1 MGLGELRLGLS
12 GDSGDLVAGSAGT
25 GSSSEGVGTGPGG
38 DAAFWGAAGAAR
50 AAGLAQSMEEAG
62 LGSRELSLGPPIL
75 PAPGV
80 ARSAQLIALPGE
92 FVF

>member
-1 MGLGELRLGLS
+1 MLALAAPLKVWGQ
-12 GDSGDLVAGSAGT
+12 DLEVMLH
-25 GSSSEGVGTGPGG
+25 
-38 DAAFWGAAGAAR
+38 FWGAAGAAR

>member
-1 MGLGELRLGLS
+1 MLH
-12 GDSGDLVAGSAGT
+12 
-25 GSSSEGVGTGPGG
+25 
-38 DAAFWGAAGAAR
+38 FWGAAGAAR

-92 FVF
+92 FVFQTLLQPLNVTLLKNYACQFLLIVY